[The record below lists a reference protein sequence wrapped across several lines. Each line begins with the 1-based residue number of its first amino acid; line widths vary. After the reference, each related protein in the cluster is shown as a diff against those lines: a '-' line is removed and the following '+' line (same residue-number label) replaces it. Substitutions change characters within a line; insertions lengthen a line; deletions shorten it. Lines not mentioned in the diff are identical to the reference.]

1 MISTVD
7 EEYKAAKEVKKG
19 NLRLRAKYH
28 SFTTWIYETFG
39 LKPLHIM
46 TFELPDAIR
55 LEIIFE
61 YEKETRF
68 FESFG
73 VADSLFNKKKSKRII
88 DYFSFHFLPKNH
100 KRLFVTFSSF
110 APFAI
115 SEAQQKMTVAGIKSI
130 ESKYKIIW
138 KIHSGYVLFYTI
150 RQQNDSRN
158 NVIKK
163 QIIEDY
169 YRCIKPYDKF
179 DYISLDNV
187 PIHFTSKEHFYK
199 NYGGNWYNLYR

>member
-1 MISTVD
+1 M
-7 EEYKAAKEVKKG
+7 KKY
-19 NLRLRAKYH
+19 LP
-28 SFTTWIYETFG
+28 FTTWIYETFG
-39 LKPLHIM
+39 FKPLHIM

-61 YEKETRF
+61 YEKEIRF

-73 VADSLFNKKKSKRII
+73 ITDSLYNKEYAAQISNT
-88 DYFSFHFLPKNH
+88 FSSMYLPKGH
-100 KRLFVTFSSF
+100 KSLFVTFSSF

-115 SEAQQKMTVAGIKSI
+115 SEANQKMTVGDIQSI
-130 ESKYKIIW
+130 ECKYKIVW
-138 KIHSGYVLFYTI
+138 KIHNGYVLFYTI
-150 RQQNDSRN
+150 WQQNDSRN
-158 NVIKK
+158 NAIKK

-169 YRCIKPYDKF
+169 YRCIKPYDEF

-199 NYGGNWYNLYR
+199 NYDGNWYNLYR